1 MKKQKVGSEQDA
13 RALTAEIDR
22 ATEVA
27 ADRGADV
34 VVGEM
39 TTGERSESSEKTG
52 ADLERMRLRGERI
65 LGHSRADDKASN
77 YVARVLDEVP
87 TRGVASNRSEG
98 VLDAQLAADRAAVEL
113 RRNEI
118 ELANATT
125 ELIDDEEE
133 LVEAQNFV
141 GEETPLQVRERLA
154 ADREDYLTEIGKGSP
169 RDFKIMTANAER
181 LTDEAVTAVQHLIK
195 EEAVH
200 PANLAHIKHE
210 MTVALLKDAYSRVF
224 GDRN

>member
-1 MKKQKVGSEQDA
+1 MRNQKVGSEQDA

-22 ATEVA
+22 ATDEVVDA
-27 ADRGADV
+27 SKTEGQRA
-34 VVGEM
+34 
-39 TTGERSESSEKTG
+39 ESSENEG
-52 ADLERMRLRGERI
+52 AGLERTRRRGERI
-65 LGHSRADDKASN
+65 LGHSRVGNDSEIVSSDAG
-77 YVARVLDEVP
+77 RVLDTANDWGSAGSRV
-87 TRGVASNRSEG
+87 EG
-98 VLDAQLAADRAAVEL
+98 VLDTRAVVDREAVEL
-113 RRNEI
+113 RHDTE
-118 ELANATT
+118 ELVHETT
-125 ELIDDEEE
+125 ELIDDEGE
-133 LVEAQNFV
+133 LTEAQNFV